1 MEETTWEQ
9 RHHALTHI
17 LTHHTTTPSLHAQ
30 FFIATQIPCYLDWE
44 YPPILCPKH
53 HEFRWALSLFMK
65 RVSVK
70 KASWRSKCPYQ
81 LPQPLVLAKG
91 VEEPKWGEEDKIQY
105 VKKRLRR
112 KRLIVNLHLHQH
124 LKAKLHIAIRRR
136 IRVKMKMSKE
146 SKGGEEVIEPWTD
159 CVEDFGGGVV
169 GVGRVDAWCHC
180 VREGELVG

>member
-53 HEFRWALSLFMK
+53 HEFRWALSLFMR
-65 RVSVK
+65 RVSMK

-91 VEEPKWGEEDKIQY
+91 VEEPKWGEEDKIEY

-112 KRLIVNLHLHQH
+112 KRSTIMFF
-124 LKAKLHIAIRRR
+124 IW
-136 IRVKMKMSKE
+136 S
-146 SKGGEEVIEPWTD
+146 
-159 CVEDFGGGVV
+159 CV
-169 GVGRVDAWCHC
+169 
-180 VREGELVG
+180 